1 MEDGP
6 NLNRRG
12 FFTATGGISIAALLA
27 ACGGSNSSSDGTGAP
42 STSAA
47 APAGSS
53 QAAPVAAAPPKY
65 DPATET
71 GQIKAFEWAGY
82 EVPDMWEGYVKGPY
96 NADSPMKFTFLE
108 NDQQALAKVA
118 SGVQYDLIHPCIAY
132 WPDYKAAGLIQ
143 AFDPTLLPD
152 YEGIPESIR
161 KAGTDADGLIY
172 HVPFDVG
179 FSSLVYRADKVNP
192 AELSWNVLLDAQH
205 KGRVALFSDEVSIIK
220 IGHLINAGAA
230 VDPNVLTSA
239 EIQASAETMKKV
251 APNLRNFWASQT
263 DTVNDF
269 INGNIDMTYAWPDG
283 YWKIK
288 NHAKMK
294 GVPIEYMW
302 PKEGRLA
309 WVCGLVLGAGS
320 KVPGRATS
328 AVAAAN
334 SPKVGAWLTDVYQ
347 YGSAQQNGV
356 TDLIKDKALLTA
368 FSLNDP
374 TAFAPPRAWF
384 EAPLPNRA
392 EYVKAGQEVKASVGA
407 S

>member
-368 FSLNDP
+368 FSLDDP

>member
-12 FFTATGGISIAALLA
+12 FFTATGCISIAALLA

-143 AFDPTLLPD
+143 AFDPSLLPD
-152 YEGIPESIR
+152 YEGIPETIR
-161 KAGTDADGLIY
+161 KPGTDADGLIY

-368 FSLNDP
+368 FSLDDP

>member
-1 MEDGP
+1 VEDGP

-27 ACGGSNSSSDGTGAP
+27 ACGGSSSSDTTGSAAGT
-42 STSAA
+42 TAA

-53 QAAPVAAAPPKY
+53 TAAAKATPPKF
-65 DPATET
+65 DPASES
-71 GQIKAFEWAGY
+71 GQIKTFEWAGY
-82 EVPDMWEGYVKGPY
+82 EVPEMWDTYIKGPY
-96 NADSPMKFTFLE
+96 GKDSPMKFTFLE

-143 AFDPTLLPD
+143 PFDPSLLPD
-152 YEGIPESIR
+152 YQGIPEAIR
-161 KAGTDADGLIY
+161 KPGTDADGLIY
-172 HVPFDVG
+172 HVPFDIG
-179 FSSLVYRADKVNP
+179 FSSLVYRSDKVNP
-192 AELSWNVLLDAQH
+192 AELSWNVLQDAKY
-205 KGRVALFSDEVSIIK
+205 KGRMALFSDEVSIIK
-220 IGHLINAGAA
+220 IGHLINAGKPA
-230 VDPNVLTSA
+230 DPNGLTTA
-239 EIQASAETMKKV
+239 EIQASAETMKKI

-269 INGNIDMTYAWPDG
+269 VNGNVDMTYVWPDG

-334 SPKVGAWLTDVYQ
+334 TPTVGAWLTDAYQ

-356 TDLIKDKALLTA
+356 TALIKDKALLTA
-368 FSLNDP
+368 FSLDDP
-374 TAFAPPRAWF
+374 TAFAAPRAWF
-384 EAPLPNRA
+384 EQPLPNRA
-392 EYVKAGQEVKASVGA
+392 EYVKAGQDVKASVGA